1 MYAPASAGAY
11 KTHSDLMTR
20 IKHLLFAL
28 LLAVAVTSPANAFDL
43 PDEDLNYIVLYKW
56 GLINKDAASAT
67 LSLRSDGSDYS
78 AQLAASTL
86 PWADKVFRVR
96 DTLQVRIQKSGC
108 LPQVYRKI
116 THEGG
121 TYNRDVV
128 RYSRVGNEVTGH
140 ATRVRQ
146 KNDGP
151 VMRFDTTLYAT
162 GPTFDML
169 SIFYYLRQFDYPA
182 MSVGSQIHASLFSG
196 KNVEQITVTYRGT
209 QRVKIKGRQ
218 WDAYYLTFSFTHKGK
233 PTGETMYT
241 WISTDAQRI
250 PLKVEGKLPLGKVQA
265 LYTGGPE

>member
-67 LSLRSDGSDYS
+67 LSLRSDGSDYR

-209 QRVKIKGRQ
+209 QPACGGAPSRGARRHG
-218 WDAYYLTFSFTHKGK
+218 AGAARAAARGGTYRAGPRSRSPAAPPRTRRRYLARGIRAH
-233 PTGETMYT
+233 
-241 WISTDAQRI
+241 R
-250 PLKVEGKLPLGKVQA
+250 
-265 LYTGGPE
+265 

>member
-67 LSLRSDGSDYS
+67 PVTAQRRLRLSRAARS
-78 AQLAASTL
+78 STL

-121 TYNRDVV
+121 HIQ
-128 RYSRVGNEVTGH
+128 SRC
-140 ATRVRQ
+140 
-146 KNDGP
+146 
-151 VMRFDTTLYAT
+151 
-162 GPTFDML
+162 
-169 SIFYYLRQFDYPA
+169 
-182 MSVGSQIHASLFSG
+182 SQIFPRR
-196 KNVEQITVTYRGT
+196 QRGDRT
-209 QRVKIKGRQ
+209 CDTRATEKRWPG
-218 WDAYYLTFSFTHKGK
+218 DAF
-233 PTGETMYT
+233 
-241 WISTDAQRI
+241 
-250 PLKVEGKLPLGKVQA
+250 
-265 LYTGGPE
+265 